1 LRVRQDYLIATGLL
15 APFENGMPADN
26 KMLKMALERLKQLA
40 AHEVGHT
47 LGLMH
52 NYAASVSDRASVMDY
67 PHPTVSLNASGEI
80 DLSNAYDNKIG
91 EWDKVAITFGYND
104 FPSGTNESTAL
115 NKILSE
121 AEKKGLQ
128 FISDRDARAPGGLH
142 PQAHLWDNGNDAVT
156 ELKSVMKI
164 RNKALS
170 DFGERDIRPGMPMAM
185 LEDVL
190 VPVYFYHRYQVE
202 AATKVVGGMF
212 YNYSLRGDGQIITKS
227 LSKQEQVAALNAII
241 DCIDPKFLR
250 LPDRIAEIIPPLPA
264 GYGFSRE
271 LFRKRTGLA
280 FDVLSPA
287 ETAVDLPLSFLFNT
301 ERLNRMV
308 QYEAMI
314 KGLGVGEM
322 ISLLMSKTWK
332 ASRLTGID
340 GLIQMQT
347 EEVLLTYLLA
357 ASINDNNSFAVKS
370 VLQMTLKDLKS
381 FIDAK
386 LKTTTD
392 VTYKGHLLL
401 ALERMKDPEKA
412 KPTIHK
418 EIPPGAP
425 IGCDWDE

>member
-1 LRVRQDYLIATGLL
+1 
-15 APFENGMPADN
+15 
-26 KMLKMALERLKQLA
+26 
-40 AHEVGHT
+40 
-47 LGLMH
+47 
-52 NYAASVSDRASVMDY
+52 
-67 PHPTVSLNASGEI
+67 
-80 DLSNAYDNKIG
+80 
-91 EWDKVAITFGYND
+91 
-104 FPSGTNESTAL
+104 
-115 NKILSE
+115 
-121 AEKKGLQ
+121 
-128 FISDRDARAPGGLH
+128 
-142 PQAHLWDNGNDAVT
+142 
-156 ELKSVMKI
+156 
-164 RNKALS
+164 
-170 DFGERDIRPGMPMAM
+170 
-185 LEDVL
+185 
-190 VPVYFYHRYQVE
+190 
-202 AATKVVGGMF
+202 
-212 YNYSLRGDGQIITKS
+212 
-227 LSKQEQVAALNAII
+227 
-241 DCIDPKFLR
+241 
-250 LPDRIAEIIPPLPA
+250 
-264 GYGFSRE
+264 
-271 LFRKRTGLA
+271 
-280 FDVLSPA
+280 
-287 ETAVDLPLSFLFNT
+287 
-301 ERLNRMV
+301 MV